1 VAYTATVRSLSAT
14 ATLTIYMLRFV
25 PAKNAGDEI
34 GCGGKGRL
42 RLIALRR
49 VAAFRQHQRF
59 RPWHLAANRHD
70 RTGYD
75 LATLTGPTR

>member
-1 VAYTATVRSLSAT
+1 
-14 ATLTIYMLRFV
+14 MLRFV

-49 VAAFRQHQRF
+49 VAAFRQHQRVSA
-59 RPWHLAANRHD
+59 RGTWR
-70 RTGYD
+70 RT
-75 LATLTGPTR
+75 ATIGPATIWLR

>member
-1 VAYTATVRSLSAT
+1 
-14 ATLTIYMLRFV
+14 MLRFV

-59 RPWHLAANRHD
+59 RPRHLAANRHD
-70 RTGYD
+70 LRRGAVSVV
-75 LATLTGPTR
+75 LAPS